1 MAKIDNE
8 QLTKDQTILQNI
20 PRRLLIVVNDQCA
33 SNQLSNSLKKA
44 GYTVNSAKNGEDGLS
59 FLTNNVPD
67 LIISDVDIPDIS
79 GIDLCVK
86 VRKNIKTA
94 AVPFILLTDNNQ
106 VCDKIGGL
114 KAGADDYIS
123 KPFDP
128 SELLVRI
135 EAKLERFKVL
145 RDLINFD
152 AFTNLYNREYF
163 DRRLNEILKISSRY
177 EHKVSLVLIDIDS
190 FKSFNDTYGHQVG
203 DFVLKEVAKTIRDG
217 LREVDTVARYGGDEF
232 VAIMPETSKDNAVIA
247 VERIKKELEQR
258 PFLYTGASENLYIT
272 ISAGVATFPDE
283 AQTDYDLVNKAD
295 LALYQEKR
303 KNGSICSAPL
313 KSRS

>member
-1 MAKIDNE
+1 MNIEDE
-8 QLTKDQTILQNI
+8 QFNTDKTVLQKI
-20 PRRLLIVVNDQCA
+20 PRRLLIVVNDINT
-33 SNQLSNSLKKA
+33 SRQLNSSLEKA
-44 GYTVNSAKNGEDGLS
+44 GYTVSYAKNVEEGISL
-59 FLTNNVPD
+59 LTNNVPD
-67 LIISDVDIPDIS
+67 LIISDVDMPDIS
-79 GIDLCVK
+79 GIDFCIK
-86 VRKNIKTA
+86 IRENIKTA
-94 AVPFILLTDNNQ
+94 AVPFILLTDKKH

-123 KPFDP
+123 KPFEP

-152 AFTNLYNREYF
+152 AFTNLYNRDYF
-163 DRRLNEILKISSRY
+163 DRRLKDILKISSRY
-177 EHKVSLVLIDIDS
+177 NHKVSLVLIDIDY
-190 FKSFNDTYGHQVG
+190 FKTFNDTYGHQAG
-203 DFVLKEVAKTIRDG
+203 DFVLKEVAKIIRDG

-232 VAIMPETSKDNAVIA
+232 VAIMPETSKNNAEIA

-258 PFLYTGASENLYIT
+258 PFSYNGESKDLYIT

-303 KNGSICSAPL
+303 KNRSLCSAPL
-313 KSRS
+313 ESRK